1 MFSEEKPKIT
11 ANPLLAGVT
20 ADRILFIILTFWIGF
35 TFPVRL
41 YAQSDSVDL
50 NPVVVKGFVPQN
62 FMSGLK
68 IQTIDSTS
76 LALFRFQNIGDALSA
91 YTPVSFKNYGPGQL
105 STASF
110 RGTSANHTAVLWNGL
125 NINAPTLGQTDF
137 STIPVAGF
145 DRLSVQYGS
154 SASIVGTDAVG
165 GSILLDS
172 KASAGGF
179 DIGVGRQQESFRNH
193 QTQAYLRYAMPLTE
207 RWKFSGKTAIY
218 NGRMNNDYPYE
229 ARNDYAVLPTESAQ
243 KGVVQDLFLQSRSD
257 QEISAHVWL
266 TSNKLILTPA
276 DEAGREMTLTEAY
289 RAMLRYRVRTFTVR
303 TAWVR
308 DIIDYAK
315 GDISH
320 PDHSVTD
327 KLASHIDKDITL
339 NMPGSLRPVSIKT
352 GIEWTHFRSRVP
364 GYAYARVSENRTD
377 IFALTRWQATDRLT
391 VSANFRQALISG
403 YNPPFTP
410 SLGAEYDVMRND
422 QHRLLMKGSVG
433 RSYRT
438 PTLNERYWKD
448 LGNPDIKPES
458 GWNKELGI
466 THSFK
471 STAGSTFHASLTA
484 YHNRIRDWTYWNP
497 SRNYR
502 VENLQQV
509 LARGIELQLGYRR
522 QMGTVRSG
530 FDAGYALNK
539 SSQEKAYDNYSQD
552 IIGKQL
558 VFVPLHSANMSAF
571 AQYKATKVTGQF
583 QAVGKRFTT
592 FDNSQS
598 FDGYGLL
605 NILAETTVSWNTFK
619 AHIQGQVR
627 NLTNAFYLNVRN
639 NAMPG
644 RSFALSLTFSYDSQ

>member
-1 MFSEEKPKIT
+1 M
-11 ANPLLAGVT
+11 
-20 ADRILFIILTFWIGF
+20 ILWVSSAL
-35 TFPVRL
+35 PARL
-41 YAQSDSVDL
+41 YAQSDSIDL
-50 NPVVVKGFVPQN
+50 DPVVIKGFVPQK

-68 IQTIDSTS
+68 IQTMDSAS
-76 LALFRFQNIGDALSA
+76 LAQFRFQNIGDALSA
-91 YTPVSFKNYGPGQL
+91 YTPIAFKNYGPAQL

-137 STIPVAGF
+137 STIPVVGF
-145 DRLSVQYGS
+145 DRLSVQYGA
-154 SASIVGTDAVG
+154 SASIIGTDAVG

-172 KASAGGF
+172 KPSAGRFG
-179 DIGVGRQQESFRNH
+179 ISLGRQQESFRNH
-193 QTQAYLRYAMPLTE
+193 QSQANVRYTLPLTGQ
-207 RWKFSGKTAIY
+207 WTISGKTVVY
-218 NGRMNNDYPYE
+218 SGRMNNDYPYE
-229 ARNDYAVLPTESAQ
+229 TRSNYAVLLTETAQ
-243 KGVVQDLFLQSRSD
+243 KGIVQDLFLQSPSD

-266 TSNKLILTPA
+266 TSNKLILTPT

-289 RAMLRYRVRTFTVR
+289 RTMLRYRIKTFTIR

-315 GDISH
+315 GDLSR

-327 KLASHIDKDITL
+327 KLATRVEKDFTL
-339 NMPGSLRPVSIKT
+339 NMGRSLHPISLKT
-352 GIEWTHFRSRVP
+352 GAEWTHFRSEVP
-364 GYAYARVSENRTD
+364 GYAHTPVTENRTD
-377 IFALTRWQATDRLT
+377 FFVLSRWQVIDRLT
-391 VSANFRQALISG
+391 FSANFRQALVTG

-410 SLGAEYDVMRND
+410 SLGAEYNLIRND
-422 QHRLLMKGSVG
+422 RHRVIIKGSLG

-458 GWNKELGI
+458 GWNKELGVEH
-466 THSFK
+466 TFK
-471 STAGSTFHASLTA
+471 PEPGNALRISLTA
-484 YHNRIRDWTYWNP
+484 YHNRIKDWTYWNP
-497 SRNYR
+497 SRKYR

-509 LARGIELQLGYRR
+509 LARGIELQLGYVCRTGATR
-522 QMGTVRSG
+522 LGW
-530 FDAGYALNK
+530 DAGYAFNK

-558 VFVPLHSANMSAF
+558 VFVPLHSTNMNAF
-571 AQYKATKVTGQF
+571 ALYKSTKITGQF

-598 FDGYGLL
+598 FDGYGLI
-605 NILAETTVSWNTFK
+605 NILAETAISWKPFK

-627 NLTNAFYLNVRN
+627 NVTNAFYLNVRN